1 MEQKK
6 DYIWHLT
13 AVVVVG
19 IWGLTFIS
27 TRVLIDNGLT
37 PQEIFLLR
45 FLMAYIGL
53 WFISPRKLW
62 CDNWRDELWM
72 LLSGVTGGSLY
83 FLTENTALKFTQ
95 TTNVAFIIC
104 ATPLLT
110 TGLSLLTD
118 KNNKVSHNWLL
129 GSIAALI
136 GVAILIFNGSVILKL
151 SPIGDFLTLAAA
163 LSWAFYSLII
173 NKLSKKYRSI
183 FITRKIFFYGTLGI
197 LPAFII
203 HPFSFPLEG
212 FLRPEVFIN
221 LLFLSLLASLVCF
234 VVWNMVLMHLG
245 TIMSSN
251 YLYLNPLFTT
261 LAAFVVLNET
271 LTIYAFIGVLLV
283 MLGVFLSTRYK

>member
-1 MEQKK
+1 M
-6 DYIWHLT
+6 H
-13 AVVVVG
+13 
-19 IWGLTFIS
+19 IS
-27 TRVLIDNGLT
+27 TKILINNGLS

-45 FLMAYIGL
+45 FIIAYIGI
-53 WFISPRKLW
+53 WFISPRKIFS
-62 CDNWRDELWM
+62 DSIKDELTM
-72 LLSGVTGGSLY
+72 FAAGLTGGTLY

-118 KNNKVSHNWLL
+118 RNNKVSHNSLL

-283 MLGVFLSTRYK
+283 MLGVFLSTRNK